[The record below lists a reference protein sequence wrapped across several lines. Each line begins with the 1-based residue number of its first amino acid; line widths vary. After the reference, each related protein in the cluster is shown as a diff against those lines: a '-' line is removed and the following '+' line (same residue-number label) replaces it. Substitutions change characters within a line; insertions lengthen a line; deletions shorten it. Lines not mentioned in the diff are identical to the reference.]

1 MSSINYGDTVF
12 IAFPALSSPLIL
24 TGIFNITGPTM
35 TRLNATQGTIADADP
50 YVIDPVPGH
59 KIGDVLNSNDVIR
72 LRRLTDPQQRYL
84 TDGFASNYNGKP
96 MGVVNLTNNTGNDTY
111 WKIVPIIPSTAPIT
125 YGQRIRLE
133 NVNTGRDILYIVFSL
148 PGVLTYADNTS
159 GSIMSFVPGPLDNAQ
174 LQCCKD
180 DPSLIQLGLCGDYKG
195 TSCTGNCDTIL
206 TNYCAQVTTSDP
218 RCGCILPASFYATS
232 GLVGPP
238 ECIDD
243 RCVNTN
249 SYRKSTQC
257 KPNCNIIN
265 CVINANDIAGS
276 NIDKIIFE
284 QKCGNLPTPGT
295 PSAPGTPGTT
305 GSNRSRIFLII
316 FIIIIVLIILGLF
329 LYFIL
334 KK

>member
-12 IAFPALSSPLIL
+12 IAFPALSSPIIL
-24 TGIFNITGPTM
+24 TNVVTGTNPNITILRGT
-35 TRLNATQGTIADADP
+35 NGTIADADP
-50 YVIDPVPGH
+50 YVIDPTPGH
-59 KIGDVLNSNDVIR
+59 NVGSALNNNDIIR
-72 LRRLTDPQQRYL
+72 LRRLGDSQQRVI
-84 TDGFASNYNGKP
+84 TDGYSTNLNGRTL
-96 MGVVNLTNNTGNDTY
+96 GIAYLTNNTGNDTY
-111 WKIVPIIPSTAPIT
+111 WKVVSVLPSTGPIT
-125 YGQRIRLE
+125 YGQQIRLE
-133 NVNTGRDILYIVFSL
+133 NVNTGRDILYIVL
-148 PGVLTYADNTS
+148 TIPGILTSSDNTS
-159 GSIMSFVPGPLDNAQ
+159 GSIISFVPGPLDNAQ
-174 LQCCKD
+174 LQCCRD

-218 RCGCILPASFYATS
+218 KCGCILPPSFYATS
-232 GLVGPP
+232 RLVGPP

-295 PSAPGTPGTT
+295 PGIPGIPGTT
-305 GSNRSRIFLII
+305 GSNRLRIFLVIL
-316 FIIIIVLIILGLF
+316 IIIIVLIILGLF